1 MFELELKDEALSALR
16 KIKPFHAQQILDAV
30 QSHLR
35 LEPERTSRTS
45 IKRLRGKQ
53 RVAYRLRAGDYRVFY
68 DVVENVVSVI
78 LILHKDETSK
88 FYEQGEKP

>member
-1 MFELELKDEALSALR
+1 MFEIELMDEALSALR
-16 KIKPFHAQQILDAV
+16 KIKRFHARQILDAV
-30 QSHLR
+30 ESHLR
-35 LEPERTSRTS
+35 FEPERTSTTS

-53 RVAYRLRAGDYRVFY
+53 QVAYRLRAGDYRVFY